1 MSSYYDD
8 AFHPEEGIVRRAFWI
23 DDFFGPHQY
32 GIRFDD
38 NGPVF
43 RPSEVGLDRAG
54 KEITALRAEIVKLRT
69 ERDKA
74 HAAGLREGAEAL
86 TRWSSD
92 TQIMKLAM
100 GEMTAQEVRSVV
112 AALKQRSAAIRARA
126 EAVSPDLHKTSKQ
139 GETGNDA

>member
-1 MSSYYDD
+1 MIDVVKMTRPIPLEESCLGFASMFRANAYDPAD
-8 AFHPEEGIVRRAFWI
+8 ATMVAEK
-23 DDFFGPHQY
+23 FGQ
-32 GIRFDD
+32 
-38 NGPVF
+38 
-43 RPSEVGLDRAG
+43 AAA
-54 KEITALRAEIVKLRT
+54 EIKTLRAEIAKLRA